1 MLGDIYY
8 WPSDGHAADHSPSS
22 GDVLEPV
29 VVSSSDHGTATADS
43 VASGTMST
51 LHMTP
56 YAGYE
61 VSSVTIKDIDGN
73 DVEVVENENGSTE
86 FKMPYGGVT
95 IWVTYKYIGNPT
107 PTPDPNPEPEPD
119 PDQDVEIPETEGGAV
134 EVAPVPTGETATVV
148 AKPDAGQEVR
158 DVIVTDSEGN
168 EVETSVDEDGNVT
181 FEMPEGGAT
190 VEVVFGCDGGDLCV
204 AHKFSDVTH
213 DDWFHDTVDWA
224 LDNGI
229 FHGYNDTSF
238 APNDTLTREQA
249 ATVMYNY
256 FGGAAGSPGSGL
268 PDVEGDEWYTDAVNW
283 AVENSIM
290 TGYSDSGE
298 FGIGNGL
305 SREQFCTVIVKAMGA
320 DLSDV
325 DLSVLDRF
333 TDADSVSYWAKP
345 AVAWA
350 VQNGLMNGVEN
361 PDGTRSLQGIRDMTR
376 AEMATMMKNAVDAGV
391 LTK

>member
-1 MLGDIYY
+1 MG
-8 WPSDGHAADHSPSS
+8 
-22 GDVLEPV
+22 
-29 VVSSSDHGTATADS
+29 
-43 VASGTMST
+43 
-51 LHMTP
+51 
-56 YAGYE
+56 E
-61 VSSVTIKDIDGN
+61 VRAVPRILD
-73 DVEVVENENGSTE
+73 
-86 FKMPYGGVT
+86 
-95 IWVTYKYIGNPT
+95 
-107 PTPDPNPEPEPD
+107 DPA
-119 PDQDVEIPETEGGAV
+119 GGAV

-148 AKPDAGQEVR
+148 AEPDAGQEVR

-168 EVETSVDEDGNVT
+168 EVETSIDEDGNVT

-224 LDNGI
+224 FDNGI

-283 AVENSIM
+283 AVENGIM

-298 FGIGNGL
+298 FGIGDGL

-325 DLSVLDRF
+325 DLSVLERF
-333 TDADSVSYWAKP
+333 TDANSVSDWAKP

-361 PDGTRSLQGIRDMTR
+361 PDSTRSLQGIRNMTR

-391 LTK
+391 LQK